1 MENGVRKMKFIDFI
15 CGAWAVFVL
24 AYILFTKVEGEDKK
38 NGKHSGKD
46 K

>member
-1 MENGVRKMKFIDFI
+1 MKFIDFI

-24 AYILFTKVEGEDKK
+24 AYILFTKGEEK
-38 NGKHSGKD
+38 NGKHSSKD